1 MVKKIIDIIEP
12 VAVSFKERKSSFFDK
27 FRVNKSKKKRSS
39 KKVQTKKKMPEKIK
53 KVKKSSQKT
62 NLNLIIAV
70 SVVILVL
77 FISFVVL
84 SSRSKAEITL
94 TPKLIDLEMA
104 GDFSILTSQEE
115 LDLKERK
122 APAKFFETE
131 EEKWGVFQ
139 STGSDTTG
147 TKATG
152 FITVYNTQ
160 NPPRSFSFVAG
171 TRFVSSDGAKTFR
184 ATEKIILPAGRLEAG
199 KLVPGKVKTKVEA
212 QEPGESY
219 NGAPSKFAV
228 PGLSGTAFYYNIY
241 AESEEGITGGS
252 SSIEKV
258 VSKEDLEKAEE
269 SLRNELEE
277 KAEESLKRF
286 IEDGY
291 ILPDKGIIFSD
302 FSVECFQKEGD
313 KAVEFN
319 CYGKLKAK
327 GLACLYED
335 VLSFLEVEKD
345 ASVGEQRKIL
355 EESLS
360 LSLFSKEAPSLGG
373 VALVGFLGKAKAF
386 GPVDEKEFISV
397 VLGKSKSEIQEVVRN
412 DYSQLSQVEIKLWP
426 FWQRKVSNDISKIK
440 VIFKINN

>member
-1 MVKKIIDIIEP
+1 MVKKIIDIMEP
-12 VAVSFKERKSSFFDK
+12 VAVSFKEKKRSFFDK
-27 FRVNKSKKKRSS
+27 FRINQPKKKKP
-39 KKVQTKKKMPEKIK
+39 KKQVKIKKKMLQKTK
-53 KVKKSSQKT
+53 KVKKLSQKI

-70 SVVILVL
+70 SVVVLAL
-77 FISFVVL
+77 FISLIVL

-104 GDFSILTSQEE
+104 GEFSILTSQEE

-147 TKATG
+147 VKATG

-160 NPPRSFSFVAG
+160 NPPRSFSFITG

-184 ATEKIILPAGRLEAG
+184 ATEKINLPAGKLEAG
-199 KLVPGKVKTKVEA
+199 KLVPSEVKIKVEA

-219 NGAPSKFAV
+219 NVAPSKFSV

-241 AESEEGITGGS
+241 AESEEGLTGGS
-252 SSIEKV
+252 SSVEKV

-269 SLRNELEE
+269 FLRAELEE
-277 KAEESLKRF
+277 KAEVSLKRF
-286 IEDGY
+286 IENEY
-291 ILPDKGIIFSD
+291 ILPDTSIIFSD

-335 VLSFLEVEKD
+335 VLSFLEVEKN
-345 ASVGEQRKIL
+345 ASVGEQRKIF

-360 LSLFSKEAPSLGG
+360 LSLFSKEVPSLGG
-373 VALVGFLGKAKAF
+373 EALVGFLAKAKAF
-386 GPVDEKEFISV
+386 GPVGEKEFISA
-397 VLGKSKSEIQEVVRN
+397 VLGKSKSEIQEIVRN
-412 DYSQLSQVEIKLWP
+412 DYSQLSQAEIKLWP

-440 VIFKINN
+440 VIFEINN